1 MRIINLVTI
10 ACIASLPH
18 AASWSWGVKSSDDE
32 EGVKE
37 DDNKP
42 STSDADASLEATTHD
57 DDPLISKFP
66 DLITWFRNGGGISKF
81 FLQHCNN
88 INALPHDIEYDNV
101 SY

>member
-1 MRIINLVTI
+1 MRIIHLVTI
-10 ACIASLPH
+10 SCIATLPY

-42 STSDADASLEATTHD
+42 SASDADASVEATTHD
-57 DDPLISKFP
+57 DNDDPLISKFP

-81 FLQHCNN
+81 FLP
-88 INALPHDIEYDNV
+88 I
-101 SY
+101 SYRI

>member
-1 MRIINLVTI
+1 MRIIHLVTI

-42 STSDADASLEATTHD
+42 STSDADASLEATSHD

-66 DLITWFRNGGGISKF
+66 DLIAWFRNGGGISKF
-81 FLQHCNN
+81 FLQHCNS
-88 INALPHDIEYDNV
+88 INAHIISNMTY
-101 SY
+101 